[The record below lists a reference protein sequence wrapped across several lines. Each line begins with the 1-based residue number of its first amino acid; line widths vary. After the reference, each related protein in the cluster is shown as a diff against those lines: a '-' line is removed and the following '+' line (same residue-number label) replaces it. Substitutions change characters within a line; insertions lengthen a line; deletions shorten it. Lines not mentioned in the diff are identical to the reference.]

1 MKKTTLSDFEAPRV
15 VSNEQFEVLS
25 SDYLDKQ
32 VINKI
37 TVFPLKRLEGN
48 IDSKLGKD
56 SVLIFLSGTGS
67 MEVNGQGLL
76 VTAGDVVEVKATEQ
90 FSVINPNL
98 NAAIQFVSLFPK
110 K

>member
-1 MKKTTLSDFEAPRV
+1 MKKSTLEHFDAPAVFR
-15 VSNEQFEVLS
+15 NDHFEVLS
-25 SDYLDKQ
+25 SDYLKSQ

-56 SVLIFLSGTGS
+56 SVIIFLAGTGS
-67 MEVNGQGLL
+67 MEVNGQALP
-76 VTAGDVVEVKATEQ
+76 VTAGDVVEVKAEEQ
-90 FSVINPNL
+90 FSVINSNL
-98 NAAIQFVSLFPK
+98 NTVLQFVSLFPK

>member
-1 MKKTTLSDFEAPRV
+1 MKKTTLVNFDAPCVAR
-15 VSNEQFEVLS
+15 NEHFEVLS
-25 SDYLDKQ
+25 SEYLPTQ

-67 MEVNGQGLL
+67 MEVNGQSVP
-76 VTAGDVVEVKATEQ
+76 VTSGDVVEVGAKEQ
-90 FSVINPNL
+90 FSIVNANL
-98 NAAIQFVSLFPK
+98 NEPLQFVSLFPK